1 MFIVHQSRYF
11 VSHIKRHLFM
21 KKDAESLPRPQ
32 NYLALTTSFQNPYN
46 KTIKLSYTF
55 YLADKFFY
63 QSVDLIRLLQ

>member
-1 MFIVHQSRYF
+1 
-11 VSHIKRHLFM
+11 M